1 MIIDSLEN
9 SHIYHFGPAWKKAFD
24 FLNSLTPQSEDKK
37 YLTEGDDIFAIVM
50 SYTTTAQEKS
60 MLESHQ
66 NYVDI
71 QTTLRGAE
79 AFECFSTAKL
89 KIKTPYD
96 ASKDAAFYTY
106 TPHYSARVNVTPG
119 AFVMLYP
126 HDAHM
131 AGLVIDNKPEFIK
144 KVVVKIKKELLMQL

>member
-9 SHIYHFGPAWKKAFD
+9 SHLYHFGPAWKQAFD
-24 FLNSLTPQSEDKK
+24 FLNSLTPESEDKK
-37 YLTEGDDIFAIVM
+37 YIIQGDDIFAIVM
-50 SYTTTAQEKS
+50 SYNTSSSEDS

-66 NYVDI
+66 NYIDI

-79 AFECFSTAKL
+79 AFECFSTDKL
-89 KIKTPYD
+89 KIKTPYE

-106 TPHYSARVNVTPG
+106 TPHYSSRVNVTPG
-119 AFVMLYP
+119 TFVMLYP

-131 AGLVIDNKPEFIK
+131 AGLIIDDKPEFIK
-144 KVVVKIKKELLMQL
+144 KVVVKIKKELLT

>member
-9 SHIYHFGPAWKKAFD
+9 SQFYHFGSEWKKAFD
-24 FLNSLTPQSEDKK
+24 FLNSLTAESEDKK
-37 YLTEGDDIFAIVM
+37 YIIQGDDIFALVM
-50 SYTTTAQEKS
+50 SYTTASQEES

-79 AFECFSTAKL
+79 AFECFYTDKL

-106 TPHYSARVNVTPG
+106 TPYYRTRVNVTPET
-119 AFVMLYP
+119 FVMLYP

-131 AGLVIDNKPEFIK
+131 AGLMIDGKPEFIK
-144 KVVVKIKKELLMQL
+144 KVVVKIKKELLAQI